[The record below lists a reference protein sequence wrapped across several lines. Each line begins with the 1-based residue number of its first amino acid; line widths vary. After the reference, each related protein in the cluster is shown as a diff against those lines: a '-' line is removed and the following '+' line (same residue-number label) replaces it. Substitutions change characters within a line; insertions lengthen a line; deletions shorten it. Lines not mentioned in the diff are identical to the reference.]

1 MKKIFLFFLV
11 LLFSIVN
18 VIAAGEGTYGSGNYG
33 DFSYGISQSATVAD
47 EEQEIIGENV
57 TEVIIPVGSPIE
69 EIIVNA
75 STDEDKDVNISL
87 ANLINETGE
96 VELVNNF
103 TLTRQTTTVEY
114 IAEIPAGTMISG
126 GSEWDGKINIPTVKN
141 AGIYSAPSGTAD
153 IVIDMGSETEI
164 NFSKAVKIVIG
175 GQAGKNAA
183 WSRGTSTLTEITT
196 VCDNVNNPTNINTV
210 SPRECYIDSSSGD
223 LLIYSYHFTQFAA
236 YTPTSTSASGGS
248 STGGSRGSTPPII
261 VANLEEETP
270 TEPEIPETI
279 PESELEVIRVPQ
291 PEAETVTETT
301 ETQGLFGITGAAI
314 RNVFSGGAGSV
325 ITPLAI
331 VAVLVIASVLI
342 FNPIQRRRLTRM
354 FRRRRDF

>member
-1 MKKIFLFFLV
+1 MKQLFLFLLFFLF
-11 LLFSIVN
+11 LAN
-18 VIAAGEGTYGSGNYG
+18 VSLAAGEGTYGSGAYG
-33 DFSYGISQSATVAD
+33 NFPYGLAQSAEYAD
-47 EEQEIIGENV
+47 QEQEIIGENI
-57 TEVIIPVGSPIE
+57 TEVVVSINSPIE
-69 EIIVNA
+69 EVIVNE
-75 STDEDKDVNISL
+75 SISEDKDVNISL
-87 ANLINETGE
+87 ANLINESGE

-141 AGIYSAPSGTAD
+141 AASYSAPSGTAD
-153 IVIDMGSETEI
+153 IVIDMGSGTEI

-248 STGGSRGSTPPII
+248 STGGSRGSTPPI
-261 VANLEEETP
+261 VVSDLEEETP

-279 PESELEVIRVPQ
+279 PESELEVIRIPQ
-291 PEAETVTETT
+291 PEAETTTEE

-342 FNPIQRRRLTRM
+342 FNPIQRRRLMRM
-354 FRRRRDF
+354 FRRRRDL